1 LARFR
6 RGKIPA
12 GGTSVF
18 GSMFATWRAKP
29 RTSVSRNAQDACRSG
44 GNVAQ
49 VTASFAV
56 MVVALRFSMKETK
69 SASRR
74 A

>member
-1 LARFR
+1 MARFEG
-6 RGKIPA
+6 GKIPA
-12 GGTSVF
+12 GGTSVS
-18 GSMFATWRAKP
+18 GSMFATWCAKP
-29 RTSVSRNAQDACRSG
+29 RTSVNRNAQDARRSG

-49 VTASFAV
+49 ATASFMV
-56 MVVALRFSMKETK
+56 MIVALRFSMKETK

>member
-1 LARFR
+1 MLA
-6 RGKIPA
+6 K
-12 GGTSVF
+12 
-18 GSMFATWRAKP
+18 WRAKQ
-29 RTSVSRNAQDACRSG
+29 RTSVNRNAQDACRSG

-49 VTASFAV
+49 ATASFVV

>member
-1 LARFR
+1 LQQRER
-6 RGKIPA
+6 KIPS
-12 GGTSVF
+12 GGTSVC

-29 RTSVSRNAQDACRSG
+29 RTSVNRKTQDACRSG
-44 GNVAQ
+44 GNVAHA
-49 VTASFAV
+49 TANFVV
-56 MVVALRFSMKETK
+56 MVVALRFSMKEMK

>member
-1 LARFR
+1 M
-6 RGKIPA
+6 PT

-18 GSMFATWRAKP
+18 GSMLAMWRAKP

-44 GNVAQ
+44 GSVAHSI
-49 VTASFAV
+49 ASFVV
-56 MVVALRFSMKETK
+56 MVVALRLSMKETK

-74 A
+74 VWWSYL

>member
-1 LARFR
+1 
-6 RGKIPA
+6 
-12 GGTSVF
+12 
-18 GSMFATWRAKP
+18 MFATWRAKP
-29 RTSVSRNAQDACRSG
+29 RTSVNRNVQDACRSG

-49 VTASFAV
+49 ATASFVV
-56 MVVALRFSMKETK
+56 MVVALRFSMKVTK